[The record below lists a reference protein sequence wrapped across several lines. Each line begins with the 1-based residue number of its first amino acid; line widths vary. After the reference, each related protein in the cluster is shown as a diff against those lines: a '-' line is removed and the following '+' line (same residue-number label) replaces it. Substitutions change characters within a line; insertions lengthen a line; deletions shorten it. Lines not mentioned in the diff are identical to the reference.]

1 MNRKYVIQFV
11 FEDYSVGYLG
21 CDYIGLLHNN
31 FDLNQAFMF
40 SSIEEAKEFYNSCN
54 WIGSKEIK
62 AKIKVLAVNDV
73 AGGEGILELKGLKK

>member
-1 MNRKYVIQFV
+1 MNHKYVIQFT
-11 FEDYSVGYLG
+11 FEDYSEGYLG

-62 AKIKVLAVNDV
+62 AKIKVLSVNNITD
-73 AGGEGILELKGLKK
+73 GKGILEPKN

>member
-1 MNRKYVIQFV
+1 MNHKYVIQFT
-11 FEDYSVGYLG
+11 FEDYSEGYLG

-73 AGGEGILELKGLKK
+73 GDGKGILEPKN